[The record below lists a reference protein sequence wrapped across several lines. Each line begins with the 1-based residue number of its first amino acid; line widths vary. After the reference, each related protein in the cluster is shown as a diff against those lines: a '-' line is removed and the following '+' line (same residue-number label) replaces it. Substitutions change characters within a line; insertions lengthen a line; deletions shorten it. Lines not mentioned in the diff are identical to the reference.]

1 MLSGG
6 AISWHD
12 AKGGFETVV
21 DLEFI
26 EDISKMGLDGL
37 AADKDLLPD
46 LFVRQ
51 TFEELIPRLFR
62 YPYTRPQRS
71 CKLSE
76 SFCSRTRRRQ
86 DRQSSRRS

>member
-37 AADKDLLPD
+37 AADKNLLPD
-46 LFVRQ
+46 LFVRR
-51 TFEELIPRLFR
+51 TFRGIDP
-62 YPYTRPQRS
+62 
-71 CKLSE
+71 KIV
-76 SFCSRTRRRQ
+76 
-86 DRQSSRRS
+86 